1 MNVKL
6 PLVIH
11 GGFEK
16 SEKIVGA
23 GNQTIVQLYELRQE
37 NLATARLINAFDFA
51 AKFDPFTSCTL
62 NFTPL
67 AIFYSGTARFVSVLS
82 ETTETCSFMTWLI

>member
-1 MNVKL
+1 MAVVKNQKNR
-6 PLVIH
+6 
-11 GGFEK
+11 GG
-16 SEKIVGA
+16 G
-23 GNQTIVQLYELRQE
+23 GGGDQTIVQLYELRQE

-82 ETTETCSFMTWLI
+82 ETTETCSFMTWLM